1 MDTDH
6 FPVGAGV
13 VVTEHLVSSVGGGG
27 GQQSPQSDPRVLATT
42 VMRSPS
48 GIREQEVVVGTVER
62 QLVHWLVRK
71 WEDKIERAGM
81 PVQQAFVSAKLPAE
95 TPIYY

>member
-1 MDTDH
+1 
-6 FPVGAGV
+6 
-13 VVTEHLVSSVGGGG
+13 
-27 GQQSPQSDPRVLATT
+27 
-42 VMRSPS
+42 MRSPS